1 MLPSAGDGNHQAM
14 TAADSLAK
22 VLKYSLSGICLLTLL
37 VYKRQ
42 MEAGLDFY
50 E

>member
-1 MLPSAGDGNHQAM
+1 M

-22 VLKYSLSGICLLTLL
+22 VLQYSIAGIGLLTLL